1 MSVNIKSTII
11 KLTNIQKVFKVRS
24 QDVGVL
30 ENINLEIKENDF
42 NIIFGPSGCGKS
54 TLLHIIL
61 GLEAPTS
68 GKISFL
74 GRNIY
79 DYSEDDR
86 SEFRKQHIGMIY
98 QQPNWIKSLSV
109 IENVAFAAS
118 ISGKNKLVANQQA
131 KSMLELVGMAAWAD
145 YFPTELSSGQ
155 QQKVS
160 LARALITNPQIIIAD
175 EPTGNLDYK
184 SGTDLM
190 NLFGDLVKQG
200 KTVIMV
206 THDIN
211 MIDYSNVVIQIFDGR
226 IVKVHNLKPGKSSQ
240 VKKAILETIYQDKSR
255 TTNPIITSSQLAANP
270 KPLSLAQKFTHLKNS
285 LRYSWSSTTQ
295 VFSFLLV
302 LVAFLVQ
309 QLFDQ
314 LSKFRLL
321 PKLFS
326 RSLSTVSQF
335 FIVRV
340 LPIVEPIRTQAISR
354 VDLISLS
361 LQNMKVKKT
370 RTLIT
375 VGGMAIGVGLIV
387 FLVSVGYGLERMVVS
402 RVARLEEMR
411 HIDVSPA
418 ISTNIRINDQS
429 LASLNSIINVNKVL
443 PVIGVVGK
451 VNFQNSITDVVVYGV
466 MADYLNESAIKPI
479 FGKVFAENKLN
490 NKVETSTNPD
500 VGSGSVAGSFHF
512 DNVSY
517 LAQIGSVEYTIEPD
531 KFIRVRTAPFSRS
544 PIVGY
549 TRRIEGGSVA
559 QEVLGKSYPDTE
571 AGDVGQDTQGEKLG
585 LWLKATVPLWEKQ
598 TCETTDPN
606 CDENNYVPL
615 TDETGNQVQ
624 KSGYFAEVNL
634 SVDRN
639 PTFGSVLGV
648 TTSEPDSSSIGMID
662 IAALEATPATDNTK
676 KVTLSTDTSHE
687 VIVNTSLL
695 KVLNIPQ
702 NQSIG
707 KTINLSFV
715 VTGELS
721 DDKNK
726 IVSEP
731 ATYTI
736 VGVTGDSKSPVAH
749 VPIADIKSM
758 GVSNYSLVKVVTATT
773 KDLPFIRKQIEAFGF
788 KTASVADTV
797 SQIEQL
803 FSSLKLIL
811 GIVGV
816 VALSV
821 AALGMFN
828 TLTVSLMERTR
839 EVGMM
844 KAIGMKSQEV
854 RDLFL
859 TESMIMG
866 LFGGMGGLLMGLIA
880 GKLTSLLL
888 SAIALAKGVGTVD
901 VTFIPMPFVIFIV
914 TVSII
919 VGILTGIYPSRR
931 ATKISALNAL
941 RYE

>member
-1 MSVNIKSTII
+1 MSTNIKNTII
-11 KLTNIQKVFKVRS
+11 KLTDIQKVFKVRS

-30 ENINLEIKENDF
+30 ENVNLEIKENDF

-54 TLLHIIL
+54 TMLHIIL

-118 ISGKNKLVANQQA
+118 ISGKNKLVARDQA

-226 IVKVHNLKPGKSSQ
+226 IVKVHNLKPGDSSK
-240 VKKAILETIYQDKSR
+240 VKKEILETIYQDKSKK
-255 TTNPIITSSQLAANP
+255 NISIISSSPSTLKP
-270 KPLSLAQKFTHLKNS
+270 KPLSLTQKLTQLKTS
-285 LRYSWSSTTQ
+285 LRYSWLSTTQ

-302 LVAFLVQ
+302 LMVFLFQ

-314 LSKFRLL
+314 LSKIRLIPSL
-321 PKLFS
+321 ISRPL
-326 RSLSTVSQF
+326 RSLSRF

-340 LPIVEPIRTQAISR
+340 LPIVEPVRSATISR

-370 RTLIT
+370 RTAIT

-411 HIDVSPA
+411 HIDVTPA
-418 ISTNIRINDQS
+418 ISTNIHINDQS

-479 FGKVFAENKLN
+479 VGKVFAENKLN
-490 NKVETSTNPD
+490 NKVETNNSEAD
-500 VGSGSVAGSFHF
+500 SGSVAGSFRL

-517 LAQIGSVEYTIEPD
+517 LAQIGAVEYSIDPD
-531 KFIRVRTAPFSRS
+531 KFIRVRNAPFSKA

-549 TRRIEGGSVA
+549 TRRIEGGSSA
-559 QEVLGKSYPDTE
+559 FEILGKSYPDTD
-571 AGDVGQDTQGEKLG
+571 AGDVGQDPQGQKLG

-598 TCETTDPN
+598 TCETSDTN
-606 CDENNYVPL
+606 CDENAYVPV

-624 KSGYFAEVNL
+624 KSGYFAQVNL

-639 PTFGSVLGV
+639 PTYGSVLGV
-648 TTSEPDSSSIGMID
+648 TTSEPDLTSIGMID
-662 IAALEATPATDNTK
+662 IAALEATPATDNIK
-676 KVTLSTDTSHE
+676 KVTLSADTTHE
-687 VIVNTSLL
+687 VIVNLSLL

-749 VPIADIKSM
+749 VPISDIKSM
-758 GVSNYSLVKVVTATT
+758 GVSNYSLVKVVTVTT
-773 KDLPFIRKQIEAFGF
+773 KDLPFIRKQIEALGF
-788 KTASVADTV
+788 KTSSVADTV

-811 GIVGV
+811 GVVGV

-866 LFGGMGGLLMGLIA
+866 LFGGVGGLLMGLIA

-888 SAIALAKGVGTVD
+888 SAVALTKGVGTID
-901 VTFIPMPFVIFIV
+901 VTYIPTPFVIFIV